1 MIIFFIGYMGCG
13 KSYVVNKLTNDI
25 KDAKIIDMDSEIEK
39 LEGKSITEIFETKG
53 EKYFR
58 KKETK
63 FIESLIGTKPHELIL
78 VATGGGAPIK
88 NIDLMNEIGT
98 TIYIKLSP
106 EEIYNNLKND
116 DLNKRPLLKNLS
128 DEDLMN
134 KIKNDLKK
142 REKYYKKAKYIYDEI
157 KNSNFKWT

>member
-1 MIIFFIGYMGCG
+1 MGCG
-13 KSYVVNKLTNDI
+13 KSYVVNKLANDV
-25 KDAKIIDMDSEIEK
+25 KDAKVIDMDSEIEK

-63 FIESLIGTKPHELIL
+63 FIESLIGTKAHELIL

-106 EEIYNNLKND
+106 EEIYNNLKKKD
-116 DLNKRPLLKNLS
+116 YFPDF
-128 DEDLMN
+128 
-134 KIKNDLKK
+134 LKK
-142 REKYYKKAKYIYDEI
+142 RILILCQNTLEKNEKNKKYKFKLFDKKLI
-157 KNSNFKWT
+157 KI

>member
-13 KSYVVNKLTNDI
+13 KSYVVNKLAKDV
-25 KDAKIIDMDSEIEK
+25 KDAKVIDMDSEIEK

-63 FIESLIGTKPHELIL
+63 FIESLIGTKPHELRL

-106 EEIYNNLKND
+106 EEIYNNLKKD

-128 DEDLMN
+128 DEELMN

-142 REKYYKKAKYIYDEI
+142 REKYYKKAKYTYDEI
-157 KNSNFKWT
+157 KNSNFKWA